1 MSATAPT
8 LALRGRIERRRYE
21 VDTLMK
27 RALKWI
33 ALVFAGALGLILL
46 IAIVVG
52 LASPRRAVDSNTST
66 NAPTS
71 APSGNPT
78 DSATAVVP
86 TPSESAA
93 PAPTTQPASPE
104 TIVARR
110 GIDPLYQLIER
121 SCDEPDSI
129 DVDSWRIEG
138 DSVIYRVSGYD
149 TEWSS
154 SATTSFAALEAGEPP
169 VFITDASD
177 WQSNG
182 CFP

>member
-1 MSATAPT
+1 
-8 LALRGRIERRRYE
+8 
-21 VDTLMK
+21 MK

-52 LASPRRAVDSNTST
+52 LASPRPATRTPAPVVDPSAST
-66 NAPTS
+66 G
-71 APSGNPT
+71 APS
-78 DSATAVVP
+78 SEP

-93 PAPTTQPASPE
+93 PAPTPQPPNPQ

-110 GIDPLYQLIER
+110 GINPLYQLIER

-129 DVDSWRIEG
+129 DVDSWRIDG
-138 DSVIYRVSGYD
+138 DNVIYRVSDYETD
-149 TEWSS
+149 WSS
-154 SATTSFAALEAGEPP
+154 TATTSFAALEAGASP
-169 VFITDASD
+169 VFITDAAD